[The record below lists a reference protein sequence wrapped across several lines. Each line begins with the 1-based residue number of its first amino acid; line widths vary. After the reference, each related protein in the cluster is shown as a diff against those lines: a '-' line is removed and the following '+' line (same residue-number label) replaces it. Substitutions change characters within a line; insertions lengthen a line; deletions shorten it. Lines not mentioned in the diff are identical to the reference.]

1 MSTQHLNINHWLPT
15 TKKEVESRG
24 WDDLD
29 VILFS
34 GDAYVDH
41 PSFGHAVIGRVLEA
55 EGLRVAIVP
64 QPNWQ
69 DDLRDFSKLGRPR
82 LFFGVT
88 AGCMDSMVDHYTANK
103 RLRSDDAY
111 TPGNKAGFRPDY
123 ATTVYSKIL
132 KRLFPDV
139 PVVIGG
145 IEASMRRFSHYDY
158 WSDTVMPSILV
169 DSQADLLIYGMGE
182 KGVRE
187 LVAKLKNGG
196 TFDEIKRTIPQ
207 TAFLSKDVEYDDAVV
222 LPSHELCCLP
232 LPPQYCVKSEQRRH
246 CEGDSPKQSSEK
258 QCSGLFR
265 YARND
270 ENTAFSH
277 KPPKGR
283 NYFARAFRVVEELS
297 NVVHSRVIV
306 QRVGDGAVVVNPPY
320 GAMTTAELDAVHALP
335 FTRMP
340 HPKYRS
346 RGDIPAYNMIRH
358 SINIHRGC
366 FGGCSFCTIS
376 MHQGKAI
383 VSRSKASILQEVEQ
397 VRAMPDFKGTI
408 TDLGGPSANMYGMKG
423 KNLSVC
429 AKCNKPSCLY
439 PKVCPNLDC
448 NHSALIDLYRTVR
461 EMVPHVFIGSGI
473 RYDLFMNMP
482 KEKAKEYR
490 HNDYFE
496 ELFLHHTGGRLKVAP
511 EHVSGE
517 VLRLVRKPPFALFE
531 ALKQQFDALNR
542 KHGKRFQLIPYF
554 IASLPACRLQ
564 DMDLLM
570 QKTKKLGYRLE
581 QVQGFTP
588 TPMTLASTIYYS
600 GYDPYSEKPVYC
612 AKTKEERAEQQ
623 RRFFWYKREM

>member
-1 MSTQHLNINHWLPT
+1 MLTQHLNINSWLPT

-24 WDDLD
+24 WDALD

-41 PSFGHAVIGRVLEA
+41 PSFGHAVIGRILEA

-64 QPNWQ
+64 QPNWK

-88 AGCMDSMVDHYTANK
+88 AGCMDSMVNHYTANK

-132 KRLFPDV
+132 KQLFPDV

-182 KGVRE
+182 KGIRE
-187 LVAKLKNGG
+187 LVTKMKNGG
-196 TFDEIKRTIPQ
+196 AFDEVKRTIPQ
-207 TAFLSKDVEYDDAVV
+207 TAFLSKDTEYGDAVV
-222 LPSHELCCLP
+222 LPSHEECSLP
-232 LPPQYCVKSEQRRH
+232 MP
-246 CEGDSPKQSSEK
+246 SPK
-258 QCSGLFR
+258 
-265 YARND
+265 
-270 ENTAFSH
+270 
-277 KPPKGR
+277 KG
-283 NYFARAFRVVEELS
+283 NYQFARAFRMVEELS
-297 NVVHSRVIV
+297 NTVHSQVIV
-306 QRVGDGAVVVNPPY
+306 QKVGDVTVVVNPPY
-320 GAMTTAELDAVHALP
+320 SEMTTEELDAVYALP

-340 HPKYRS
+340 HPKYRN
-346 RGDIPAYNMIRH
+346 RGDIPAYNMICH

-376 MHQGKAI
+376 MHQGKQI
-383 VSRSKASILQEVEQ
+383 VSRSKLSILKEVEQ
-397 VRAMPDFKGTI
+397 VREMPDFKGTI

-423 KNLSVC
+423 KNQSVC

-439 PKVCPNLDC
+439 PKVCHNLDC
-448 NHSALIDLYRTVR
+448 NHSALLDLYRTVR
-461 EMVPHVFIGSGI
+461 EMVPHVFIGSGV

-482 KEKAKEYR
+482 KEKAKENR
-490 HNDYFE
+490 HDEYFE

-511 EHVSGE
+511 EHVADE
-517 VLRLVRKPPFALFE
+517 VLKQIRKPSFALFE
-531 ALKQQFDALNR
+531 ALKQKFDALNR

-564 DMDLLM
+564 DMELLM

-581 QVQGFTP
+581 QVQDFTP
-588 TPMTLASTIYYS
+588 TPMTLASTIYHS
-600 GYDPYSEKPVYC
+600 GFDPYSGKPIYC
-612 AKTKEERAEQQ
+612 AKTKQERAEQQ
-623 RRFFWYKREM
+623 QFFFWYK

>member
-1 MSTQHLNINHWLPT
+1 MNWLPT

-24 WDDLD
+24 WDALD

-41 PSFGHAVIGRVLEA
+41 PAFGHAVIGRVLEA

-88 AGCMDSMVDHYTANK
+88 AGCMDSMVNHYTANK

-111 TPGNKAGFRPDY
+111 TPGNKAGFRPNY

-132 KRLFPDV
+132 KQLFPDV

-169 DSQADLLIYGMGE
+169 DSKADLLIYGMGE
-182 KGVRE
+182 KGIRE
-187 LVAKLKNGG
+187 LVTKLKNGG
-196 TFDEIKRTIPQ
+196 SFDEVKRTIPQ
-207 TAFLSKDVEYDDAVV
+207 TAFLAKDVEYDDAVV
-222 LPSHELCCLP
+222 LPSHE
-232 LPPQYCVKSEQRRH
+232 E
-246 CEGDSPKQSSEK
+246 
-258 QCSGLFR
+258 CSLKK
-265 YARND
+265 
-270 ENTAFSH
+270 H
-277 KPPKGR
+277 
-283 NYFARAFRVVEELS
+283 FARAFRVVEELS

-306 QRVGDGAVVVNPPY
+306 QKVGEDVVVVNPPY
-320 GAMTTAELDAVHALP
+320 GAMTTEELDAVHALP

-376 MHQGKAI
+376 MHQGKQI

-423 KNLSVC
+423 KNQSVC

-448 NHSALIDLYRTVR
+448 NHSALLDLYRTVR

-490 HNDYFE
+490 HDDYFE

-511 EHVSGE
+511 EHVADE
-517 VLRLVRKPPFALFE
+517 VLKQVRKPPFALFE

-564 DMDLLM
+564 DMELLM

-581 QVQGFTP
+581 QVQDFTP

-600 GYDPYSEKPVYC
+600 GFDPYSEKPVYC
-612 AKTKEERAEQQ
+612 AKTKQERAEQQ
-623 RRFFWYKREM
+623 RCFFWYK